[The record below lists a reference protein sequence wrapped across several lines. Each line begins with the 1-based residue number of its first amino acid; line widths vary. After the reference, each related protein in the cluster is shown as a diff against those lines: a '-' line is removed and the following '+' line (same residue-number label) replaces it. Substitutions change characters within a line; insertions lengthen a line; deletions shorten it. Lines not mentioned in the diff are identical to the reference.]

1 MKTWNRVS
9 QILVVTALIVAMV
22 GCASTTGGGGGG
34 AKAPKAP
41 TDQEMIQQMMI
52 EVMAAL
58 TAKDVDKMVSYY
70 ADDFTSDNGD
80 KAATVAF
87 LNGAKD
93 QGFLDG
99 VVVKTDAMKID
110 VAEGGE
116 TATVGPVNLEG
127 AFGALGLNFG
137 LVKRA
142 GKWLVKSQSTQM

>member
-9 QILVVTALIVAMV
+9 QCLVVAALIVAMV
-22 GCASTTGGGGGG
+22 GCASTTGGGGA
-34 AKAPKAP
+34 AKVKAP
-41 TDQEMIQQMMI
+41 TDEEMIQQMMI
-52 EVMAAL
+52 DVMAAL

-87 LNGAKD
+87 LSGAKD

-99 VVVKTDAMKID
+99 IVVKTDAMTIA
-110 VAEGGE
+110 VEGE
-116 TATVGPVNLEG
+116 TAKVGPVNLEG

-137 LVKRA
+137 LAKRD
-142 GKWLVKSQSTQM
+142 GKWLVVSQSTQM

>member
-9 QILVVTALIVAMV
+9 QCLVVAALIVAMV
-22 GCASTTGGGGGG
+22 GCASTTGGGGA
-34 AKAPKAP
+34 AKAPKGP
-41 TDQEMIQQMMI
+41 TDEEMIQAMMI
-52 EVMAAL
+52 DVMAAL

-99 VVVKTDAMKID
+99 IVVKTDAMTIT
-110 VAEGGE
+110 VEGE
-116 TATVGPVNLEG
+116 TAKVGPVNLEG

-137 LVKRA
+137 LAKRD
-142 GKWLVKSQSTQM
+142 GKWLVVSQSTAM

>member
-1 MKTWNRVS
+1 MKTWNRVT
-9 QILVVTALIVAMV
+9 QILVVAAVIVAMV
-22 GCASTTGGGGGG
+22 GCASTTGGGGG
-34 AKAPKAP
+34 AKAPKGP

-52 EVMAAL
+52 EVLAAL

-87 LNGAKD
+87 LNGAKE

-99 VVVKTDAMKID
+99 VVVKTEGMQID
-110 VAEGGE
+110 VAETGD

-137 LVKRA
+137 LVKRD

>member
-9 QILVVTALIVAMV
+9 HILVVTALIVAMV
-22 GCASTTGGGGGG
+22 GCASTTGGGA
-34 AKAPKAP
+34 AKAPKGP

-52 EVMAAL
+52 DVMAAL
-58 TAKDVDKMVSYY
+58 TAKDVEKMTSYY

-99 VVVKTDAMKID
+99 IVVKTDAMQINVD
-110 VAEGGE
+110 EVGE

-137 LVKRA
+137 LVKRD

>member
-9 QILVVTALIVAMV
+9 QCLVVAALIVAMV
-22 GCASTTGGGGGG
+22 GCASTTGGGGA
-34 AKAPKAP
+34 AKVKAP
-41 TDQEMIQQMMI
+41 TDEEMIQQMMI
-52 EVMAAL
+52 DVMAAL

-99 VVVKTDAMKID
+99 IVVKTDAMTIA
-110 VAEGGE
+110 VEGE
-116 TATVGPVNLEG
+116 TAKVGPVNLEG

-137 LVKRA
+137 LAKRD
-142 GKWLVKSQSTQM
+142 GKWLVVSQSTQM

>member
-9 QILVVTALIVAMV
+9 QILVVAALIVAMV
-22 GCASTTGGGGGG
+22 GCASTTGGGK
-34 AKAPKAP
+34 AKAPKGP

-52 EVMAAL
+52 DVMAAL

-80 KAATVAF
+80 KAATLAF

-99 VVVKTDAMKID
+99 IVVKTDAMVIT
-110 VAEGGE
+110 VEGE
-116 TATVGPVNLEG
+116 TAKVGPVNLEG

-137 LVKRA
+137 LAKRD
-142 GKWLVKSQSTQM
+142 GKWLVVSQSTQM

>member
-9 QILVVTALIVAMV
+9 QCLVVAALIVAMV
-22 GCASTTGGGGGG
+22 GCASTTGGGG
-34 AKAPKAP
+34 AKAPKGP
-41 TDQEMIQQMMI
+41 TDEEMIQQMMI
-52 EVMAAL
+52 DVMAAL

-99 VVVKTDAMKID
+99 IVVKTDAMTIA
-110 VAEGGE
+110 VEGE
-116 TATVGPVNLEG
+116 TAKVGPVNLEG

-137 LVKRA
+137 LAKRD
-142 GKWLVKSQSTQM
+142 GKWLVVSQSTQM

>member
-1 MKTWNRVS
+1 
-9 QILVVTALIVAMV
+9 
-22 GCASTTGGGGGG
+22 
-34 AKAPKAP
+34 
-41 TDQEMIQQMMI
+41 MID
-52 EVMAAL
+52 VMAAL
-58 TAKDVDKMVSYY
+58 TAKDIDKMVSYY

-87 LNGAKD
+87 LQGAKD

-110 VAEGGE
+110 VAEGAE

-137 LVKRA
+137 LVKRD